1 MQNYVFLV
9 IIFNTFWII
18 LLFLQTK
25 EIILMFNKI
34 FSNNKI
40 IKLVNTNSTNDYA
53 SESLKNNNLVEGT
66 VIWAISQTK
75 GKGQKG
81 NRWESED
88 GKNLTFSIILHP
100 SKLDPSKQFLL
111 NKAISLGVIDFLKT
125 KIDETLVKIKWPN
138 DIYVGKSKI
147 AGILIENEIL
157 GSTIQSSI
165 VGIGLNVNQLIFPE
179 NIPNPTS
186 LRLILKTELDK
197 EVVLIDI
204 LKAIEERIIKLYN
217 NDIEEI
223 NSDYLNNLLY
233 YNNYHSYLWKDTEI
247 KAMIVDISEYGQLIL
262 KTIQNNMIKC
272 DFKEI
277 VFLHKSDE

>member
-1 MQNYVFLV
+1 
-9 IIFNTFWII
+9 
-18 LLFLQTK
+18 
-25 EIILMFNKI
+25 MFNKI

-100 SKLDPSKQFLL
+100 VKLDPSKQFLL

-165 VGIGLNVNQLIFPE
+165 VGIGLNVNQLIFSE